1 MASPQFWSSFM
12 LSLANAISEP
22 EEQGPHTLG
31 LLVHGPQLGFLDSSP
46 PQEVM
51 EWEMTF
57 AIKEYFSFPLTF
69 NCPQLPFLGREFYSK
84 HQLFVAF
91 NAWLFP
97 ALASSCNVLLPRQST
112 GSVKWMEM
120 KNRFG
125 GRNAGGNREKCSVQ
139 WTVHIDTLGCF
150 SIYNTLAML
159 WGALRRSL
167 LKMD

>member
-12 LSLANAISEP
+12 LSLANAVSEP
-22 EEQGPHTLG
+22 KEQGLHTLG
-31 LLVHGPQLGFLDSSP
+31 LLVHGPQLRFLDSGP
-46 PQEVM
+46 PQEAM
-51 EWEMTF
+51 EGDMTF

-69 NCPQLPFLGREFYSK
+69 NCPQLPFLGRECYSK

-91 NAWLFP
+91 NACPFP

-112 GSVKWMEM
+112 GSVKWMET

-125 GRNAGGNREKCSVQ
+125 GRNAEGNREKCSLQ
-139 WTVHIDTLGCF
+139 WTVHIDTLLCF
-150 SIYNTLAML
+150 SIYYTLAVL
-159 WGALRRSL
+159 WGALRWSL